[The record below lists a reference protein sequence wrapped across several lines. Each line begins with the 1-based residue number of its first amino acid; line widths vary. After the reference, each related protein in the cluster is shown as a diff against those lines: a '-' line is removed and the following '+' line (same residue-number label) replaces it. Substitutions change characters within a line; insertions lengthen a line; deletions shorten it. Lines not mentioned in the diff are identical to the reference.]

1 MVIIPITIS
10 PEIFSSPD
18 PRRYKYIPKGQ
29 RIKEMRFIP
38 KEEKFFDLFE
48 DLADRIE
55 AGGKLFLELVESDA
69 YSEAKI
75 VRLKEIEHEA
85 DVITHRT
92 YEKMHTTFL
101 TPLDREDIHCLIN
114 KMDSIMDMTEA
125 AAARLLLYKVKEPA
139 PALIEQARILRES
152 IGKVKT
158 IIHALRDMKNAS
170 LILQTSVEINT
181 LENAGDV
188 ILRTAM
194 AKLFENEQ
202 DVRELIKWKEI
213 HERIEEAI
221 DVCEDVSNIVEGIV
235 LKNG

>member
-1 MVIIPITIS
+1 
-10 PEIFSSPD
+10 
-18 PRRYKYIPKGQ
+18 
-29 RIKEMRFIP
+29 MRFIP

-48 DLADRIE
+48 ELADRIE
-55 AGGKLFLELVESDA
+55 AGGKLFLELAESGA
-69 YSEAKI
+69 YNEPQVA
-75 VRLKEIEHEA
+75 RLKELEHEA
-85 DVITHRT
+85 DIITHRT

-101 TPLDREDIHCLIN
+101 TPLDREDIHCLVN
-114 KMDSIMDMTEA
+114 KMDSIIDMTDA
-125 AAARLLLYKVKEPA
+125 AAARLLLYRVKEPA
-139 PALIEQARILRES
+139 PALIEQARILNES

-158 IIHALRDMKNAS
+158 IIHALRDMKNAP
-170 LILQTSVEINT
+170 LILQTNVEINT

-188 ILRTAM
+188 VLRATM
-194 AKLFENEQ
+194 ARLFEKEQ

>member
-1 MVIIPITIS
+1 
-10 PEIFSSPD
+10 
-18 PRRYKYIPKGQ
+18 
-29 RIKEMRFIP
+29 MRFIP
-38 KEEKFFDLFE
+38 REEKFFDLFE
-48 DLADRIE
+48 ELAAKIE
-55 AGGKLFLELVESDA
+55 AGGMLFLELVEEDA

-85 DVITHRT
+85 DIITHRT

-101 TPLDREDIHCLIN
+101 TPLDREDIYCLVN

-125 AAARLLLYKVKEPA
+125 AAARLILYKVKKPA
-139 PALIEQARILRES
+139 PALIEQARVLNETV
-152 IGKVKT
+152 GKVKT

-170 LILQTSVEINT
+170 LVLQTSVEINT

-188 ILRTAM
+188 ILRTTM
-194 AKLFENEQ
+194 AHLFENES

>member
-1 MVIIPITIS
+1 
-10 PEIFSSPD
+10 
-18 PRRYKYIPKGQ
+18 
-29 RIKEMRFIP
+29 MRFIP

-48 DLADRIE
+48 ELADRIE
-55 AGGKLFLELVESDA
+55 AGGNLFLELVKEEVYNETQTS
-69 YSEAKI
+69 
-75 VRLKEIEHEA
+75 RLKEIEHEA
-85 DVITHRT
+85 DIITHRT

-101 TPLDREDIHCLIN
+101 TPLDREDIHSLIN
-114 KMDSIMDMTEA
+114 KMDSILDMTEA
-125 AAARLLLYKVKEPA
+125 AAARLVLYKVKETA
-139 PALIEQARILRES
+139 PALIEQARVLGES

-158 IIHALRDMKNAS
+158 IIHALRDMKHAQ
-170 LILQTSVEINT
+170 LILQTCVEIHT

-188 ILRTAM
+188 ILRSIM
-194 AKLFENEQ
+194 AHLFENEQ